1 MEMISA
7 AAEDYLKAIY
17 KLQKGCES
25 VGRVTTSLVA
35 KRMEVSAASATN
47 MIKKLADRSLL
58 KHTPY
63 RGVELTREG
72 ERLALETLRHHRL
85 LELYLSRELGFAWDR
100 VHAEAERMEH
110 AISEEFEERIDRALG
125 HPTVGAHGEPIPTR
139 EGEIHEPSYLRLSE
153 LETGQQAV
161 IRRVIDRSA
170 EMLRYLEQIGL
181 QLGTRIE
188 IGTRAPFNGPL
199 LLEIEARKEQSLGLE
214 VADHIF
220 VEPV

>member
-1 MEMISA
+1 METISA
-7 AAEDYLKAIY
+7 AAEDYLKTIY
-17 KLQKGCES
+17 KLQKGCEA

-35 KRMEVSAASATN
+35 ERMEVAAASATN
-47 MIKKLADRSLL
+47 MIKKLADKSLL

-63 RGVELTREG
+63 RGVELTRAG

-110 AISEEFEERIDRALG
+110 AISEEFEERIDQALG

-139 EGEIHEPSYLRLSE
+139 EGEIHEPPYLRLSE
-153 LETGQQAV
+153 LKTGQQAV

-170 EMLRYLEQIGL
+170 EMLRYLDQIGL
-181 QLGTRIE
+181 QLGTRVE
-188 IGTRAPFNGPL
+188 IDTRAPFNGPL
-199 LLEIEARKEQSLGLE
+199 LLEVEAQREQALGLE